1 MSSCYINPETES
13 KEEFLLREGKQI
25 PDESYATIS
34 EDALPVCLVYNEQ
47 FTAAAIAFSLSE
59 LARFSNGRDQRAKL
73 WYMVPR
79 EKLLEVSDLKHFL

>member
-1 MSSCYINPETES
+1 MSSCYVNPKDET

-25 PDESYATIS
+25 PDESYASIS
-34 EDALPVCLVYNEQ
+34 EDALPVCLVFNDQ
-47 FTAAAIAFSLSE
+47 FTAGAIAYSLEE
-59 LARFSNGRDQRAKL
+59 LARFSNGQDRRAKL